1 VKLSIAAKQGDRIA
15 CLKHTKYRE
24 QCGGVRV
31 NSVDTKAAKR
41 RAPDPATRRPRSKK
55 TVEIVEAKGA
65 DAERFPWTRAFRS
78 SKIPMNTK
86 AVGLVVASYGDGDGS
101 SNHPGLTRLARDFDC
116 DEKTIRRHLE
126 TLVRAGWMRRTHDG
140 RVGVSRTDADD
151 YQLTIPQAVPM
162 TVVGNDE
169 EPLREPP
176 EWDDEPDPDDDQWT
190 NLSTSPDPDQW
201 TIYDGPVDKIV
212 QTPSSRP
219 TKENHG
225 VISRSGVAS
234 ATPNGS
240 HSDRGD
246 GSQRDHGIPAG
257 AVTVQRGSSQ
267 QKLSGNKQQ
276 QRQLSDRVSP
286 EDRAKCNHYI
296 SLLAQLDDDQVD
308 DALWDLWQFEE
319 RLWVSAFREM
329 RKKFGGEPLPKPYR
343 SHEAGYVDADTPV
356 QRRFMYEKALRFM
369 SRDGGWRESLTGP
382 LEQLPEFEQTH
393 DSPRQ
398 AA

>member
-1 VKLSIAAKQGDRIA
+1 MNVK
-15 CLKHTKYRE
+15 TKR
-24 QCGGVRV
+24 
-31 NSVDTKAAKR
+31 TP
-41 RAPDPATRRPRSKK
+41 PDPATRRPRPKK
-55 TVEIVEAKGA
+55 PIEIIEAKGA
-65 DAERFPWTRAFRS
+65 DAARFPWTRAFRGA
-78 SKIPMNTK
+78 KIPMNAK
-86 AVGLVVASYGDGDGS
+86 AVGLVVASYGNADGS
-101 SNHPGLTRLARDFDC
+101 SNHPGLARLARDFDV

-140 RVGVSRTDADD
+140 RAGVSRKEADD
-151 YQLTIPQAVPM
+151 YQLTIPQTLPKPAA
-162 TVVGNDE
+162 GDD
-169 EPLREPP
+169 EPP
-176 EWDDEPDPDDDQWT
+176 EEPPDWYDGEPDPGDDQWT

-240 HSDRGD
+240 HSD
-246 GSQRDHGIPAG
+246 HGIPAG
-257 AVTVQRGSSQ
+257 AVTAQRGSSQ
-267 QKLSGNKQQ
+267 RKVSGNKQ

-319 RLWVSAFREM
+319 RLWVSAFQEM
-329 RKKFGGEPLPKPYR
+329 RKRFGGEPLPKPYR
-343 SHEAGYVDADTPV
+343 GHEMGYIDADTPE

-369 SRDGGWRESLTGP
+369 SRDGGWRESLTSP

-393 DSPRQ
+393 DLPPR

>member
-1 VKLSIAAKQGDRIA
+1 MRYKV
-15 CLKHTKYRE
+15 
-24 QCGGVRV
+24 GGSPV
-31 NSVDTKAAKR
+31 NVETKR
-41 RAPDPATRRPRSKK
+41 RAPDPATRRPRPKK
-55 TVEIVEAKGA
+55 SIEIVEAKGA
-65 DAERFPWTRAFRS
+65 DATRFPWTRAFRN
-78 SKIPMNTK
+78 SKIPMNAK
-86 AVGLVVASYGDGDGS
+86 AVGLVVASYGNADGS
-101 SNHPGLTRLARDFDC
+101 SNHPGLTRLARDFDV

-126 TLVRAGWMRRTHDG
+126 TLERAGWMRRTHDG
-140 RVGVSRTDADD
+140 RTGMSRKDADD
-151 YQLTIPQAVPM
+151 YQLTIPQTTSTRVADDEDSP
-162 TVVGNDE
+162 E
-169 EPLREPP
+169 EPPG
-176 EWDDEPDPDDDQWT
+176 WVDGEPDPDDDQWT

-201 TIYDGPVDKIV
+201 TIYDRPVDKIV
-212 QTPSSRP
+212 QTPRTLP

-240 HSDRGD
+240 HSDPRD
-246 GSQRDHGIPAG
+246 GSHRDHGIPAD
-257 AVTVQRGSSQ
+257 AVTAQRGSSQ
-267 QKLSGNKQQ
+267 RNLNGNKQR
-276 QRQLSDRVSP
+276 RQLSDRVSP
-286 EDRAKCNHYI
+286 KDRAKCNHYI

-319 RLWVSAFREM
+319 RLWVSAFQEM

-343 SHEAGYVDADTPV
+343 GHEMGYIDADTPE

-369 SRDGGWRESLTGP
+369 SRDGGWRESLTDP